1 MKRIVTFSLL
11 LSVLLHALLVAGT
24 TGKISGVV
32 SSAQNNERLIGVNVV
47 IVGTQ
52 LGAVTDL
59 DGNFV
64 IVNVSPGEYSVRASL
79 LGYTA
84 VLQTKVRV
92 NIDQTT
98 EANFRLTEELVK
110 GDEVIIVAQRP
121 VVQKD
126 VASSVANITSKEIES
141 LPVTSISAVVGLQA
155 GVQGTTIRGGASDQT
170 AFMLDGLTLRDER
183 NNTPITGISLSAV
196 QDIQVQT
203 GGFNAEY
210 GNIRSG
216 IVNVITKEGNPKQY
230 TVSITGRYS
239 PPTTKNFGGNIF
251 DKNSYW
257 IRPYLDPEVAFVGTK
272 NGSWDY
278 FTQQQFQAFE
288 GWNSISEKTMKDPNP
303 AKHLTPLAAQQ
314 LFLFQHRKSAD
325 IIQPD
330 YDVDM
335 GIGGPV
341 IPMIGDQFGNLRF
354 FASYRSA
361 RTMYMIPLATND
373 YRDYTGQLKV
383 TADITGGMKIMF
395 QGLQGQQY
403 GTTNSRTGL
412 PGFFTSPGSIAREI
426 TVGGSFADSRM
437 YSDAYWSPSKV
448 NTSSYGTKFTHILSS
463 VTSYEISI
471 NRVVSQYQT
480 NPGRSRNT
488 DSVYSFGNGYT
499 TDEGP
504 FGYTFN
510 PTTGVNG
517 LRMSIGFSNSRDSSK
532 VAASTVRFDFNSQ
545 IDKYDQ
551 IKVGAEFTYTQND
564 VNYASIDPYL
574 PRSGIW
580 SKWST
585 TPIRGALYAQ
595 DKIEYEGM
603 IANIGVR
610 MDYSDPRGTWYEYSP
625 YDKALSPEFAA
636 GLDTI
641 LARVQIKKS
650 LTFSPRIGIAFPVTE
665 YSKLFF
671 NYGHFRQMPTPE
683 NLYLIRRS
691 TFDQSVTR
699 LANPN
704 NPLPK
709 TVAYELGYEHSLFE
723 QYLIR
728 VAGYYKDVTD
738 QPALVTYVSRDTK
751 VNYTVSTPSS
761 YADIRGFEITLQK
774 NRGEWITG
782 FLNYTYMASS
792 RGQYGFS
799 YAYENAADQR
809 TYERDNRETD
819 LYQTKPVPS
828 PYARFSLDLFTPV
841 DYDPLGSNGF
851 LFNDWRLNFTG
862 SWQNGTYFTWAGG
875 GGAKIPGIRN
885 NMKYKDNYFLDMRV
899 SKSFK
904 IMGATLLVFMDVFN
918 LPNIQNLSIN
928 SDTDIPYGFIGTN
941 FDEYIKSLHMPSDK
955 YDSRF
960 GYVNITG
967 DDKPG
972 DVRKNGVDYVPIVA
986 VGSTA
991 GVTNPYTTAI
1001 YYDAGQNQYL
1011 EYKNNAWVQV
1021 DQGRLSKV
1029 LDDKAYI
1036 RMPSMPQF
1044 LFLNPRDI
1052 YYGMKLTFDF

>member
-1 MKRIVTFSLL
+1 MKSLATLCLIL
-11 LSVLLHALLVAGT
+11 LTTSFLHSGT
-24 TGKISGVV
+24 SGKISGKVND
-32 SSAQNNERLIGVNVV
+32 AQTGDALVGVNVV
-47 IVGTQ
+47 IVGTT
-52 LGAVTDL
+52 LGASTDI
-59 DGNFV
+59 DGGFV
-64 IVNVSPGEYSVRASL
+64 IINIPPGEYTVRASA
-79 LGYTA
+79 LGHA
-84 VLQTKVRV
+84 SVLQTKVRV
-92 NIDQTT
+92 LIDQTT
-98 EANFRLTEELVK
+98 EADFKLSEEVVK
-110 GDEVIIVAQRP
+110 GEEVIIVAQRP

-126 VASSVANITSKEIES
+126 VASSQANISESEIQK
-141 LPVTSISAVVGLQA
+141 LPVTSVTAVIGLQA
-155 GVQGTTIRGGASDQT
+155 GIQGGTTIRGGASDQT

-216 IVNVITKEGNPKQY
+216 IVNVITKEGSPNQY

-239 PPTTKNFGGNIF
+239 PPTAKNFGGNIF

-257 IRPYLDPEVAFVGTK
+257 IRPYLDPAVAFVGTT

-278 FTQQQFQAFE
+278 FTQQQYQAFE

-412 PGFFTSPGSIAREI
+412 PGFFTSPGSIASEI
-426 TVGGSFADSRM
+426 TGGGSFADSRM

-448 NTSSYGTKFTHILSS
+448 NTNSYGTKFTHILSS

-480 NPGRSRNT
+480 NPGRNRNT
-488 DSVYSFGNGYT
+488 DSIYYFGNGYK

-545 IDKYDQ
+545 MDKYDQ
-551 IKVGAEFTYTQND
+551 IKAGVEFTYTKND

-574 PRSGIW
+574 PRSGVW

-585 TPIRGALYAQ
+585 TPIRGALYLQ

-603 IANIGVR
+603 IANIGIR
-610 MDYSDPRGTWYEYSP
+610 MDYSDPRGTWFEYSP
-625 YDKALSPEFAA
+625 YDKALSAEFAA

-641 LARVQIKKS
+641 LARVEIEKS
-650 LTFSPRIGIAFPVTE
+650 ITFSPRIGIAFPVTE

-709 TVAYELGYEHSLFE
+709 TVSYELGYEHSLFE
-723 QYLIR
+723 QYLVRI
-728 VAGYYKDVTD
+728 AGYYKDITD
-738 QPALVTYVSRDTK
+738 QPALITFVSRDTK
-751 VNYTVSTPSS
+751 VNYSVSTPNS

-792 RGQYGFS
+792 SGRYGFGFV
-799 YAYENAADQR
+799 YENAADQR

-819 LYQTKPVPS
+819 LYQSKPVPS
-828 PYARFSLDLFTPV
+828 PYARFSLDLFTPI
-841 DYDPLGSNGF
+841 DYDPMGSNGF
-851 LFNDWRLNFTG
+851 LFYDWRLNFTG
-862 SWQNGTYFTWAGG
+862 SWQNGNYFTWAGG
-875 GGAKIPGIRN
+875 GGASIPGIRN
-885 NMKYKDNYFLDMRV
+885 NMQYKDNYFLDMRV

-904 IMGATLLVFMDVFN
+904 ILGAELLLFMDIFN
-918 LPNIQNLSIN
+918 LPNIQNFSG
-928 SDTDIPYGFIGTN
+928 YGFIGTN
-941 FDEYIKSLHMPSDK
+941 FDEYMKSLHMPSDK

-967 DDKPG
+967 DDQPG
-972 DVRKNGVDYVPIVA
+972 DVRKDGVDYVPIVA

-991 GVTNPYTTAI
+991 GVTTPFTTAI
-1001 YYDAGQNQYL
+1001 YYDASSQQYL
-1011 EYKNNAWVQV
+1011 EYKDNAWVQV
-1021 DQGRLSKV
+1021 DQGRLSKA

-1044 LFLNPRDI
+1044 LFLNPRDM
-1052 YYGMKLTFDF
+1052 YFGMKLTIDF